1 MGDDDAQDDD
11 GGVEWRTET
20 NTTALPADRPATS
33 SPAPSPAPPPATED
47 LDEPCFPCPRRNT
60 LRAST
65 DTFVGASSPNPQ
77 PGFEIVL
84 TEGGMGFG
92 EIDAGPGDGRVTA
105 YLGRLD
111 NES

>member
-1 MGDDDAQDDD
+1 MLWAWARIAIWCIPEIMPCASHRAAVMLQLSARCGA
-11 GGVEWRTET
+11 
-20 NTTALPADRPATS
+20 
-33 SPAPSPAPPPATED
+33 APPPATED

-92 EIDAGPGDGRVTA
+92 EIDAGAEMDG
-105 YLGRLD
+105 
-111 NES
+111 